1 MSLCISTTSIPG
13 DLPAKLRAIASAGF
27 DNVELHDPDFTG
39 FHGTAREVRDIVSG
53 LGLKIAL
60 LKPFHDL
67 EGQAD
72 REIAFDRLEAKFD
85 LMEALGTKMLLVGS
99 AKSMLSG
106 VDRDR
111 VVADLSNAAE
121 RAEKRGVKLAYLA
134 LPWAMATK
142 TDAQASALVKTVGSD
157 NLGLALNSFFSLA
170 DGRRPTELRDLDL
183 SSLYHVQLSDAPRFD
198 TDIRMLKR
206 HFGLLPGL
214 GRLNLAGFVKV
225 LARNGY
231 RGPWSIA
238 RLNEQDQEVRAEQIT
253 RDGYRALAT
262 LLDDVSGTEP
272 RLGLGSPSLPD
283 RGHVRGFEFIEFA
296 TNDKTH
302 QQLAGILQSLCF
314 RMERR
319 HISKSVELWRQ
330 GAINIVINSDQSGF
344 AHSAFLS
351 HGPCI
356 CDMGLR
362 VDDASQTVARA
373 TELGTEPFTQPVGS
387 GELEIPAIRGVGG
400 SVVHFIDEKS
410 DLHRVWDIEFEPV
423 KKTAATRPAGLR
435 RIDHVAQTM
444 ANNEMRSWALY
455 YMTTFDMRKSEIVD
469 VADPAGVVRSQAL
482 ETPEGELRLNLNGA
496 LGHRTFAGSFLADQF
511 GAGVQHIALLSD
523 DIFETSNILD
533 AAGFPRLEVPANYYD
548 DLKVRFGLNTDL
560 VETLRAANILYD
572 REGDTEYFQIYS
584 QPIFNGFFF
593 EIVERRSGYQGY
605 GASNAPIRLAAQMR
619 LQRAEGMPLR

>member
-13 DLPAKLRAIASAGF
+13 DLPAKLKAIAAAGF
-27 DNVELHDPDFTG
+27 ESVELHDPDFTG
-39 FHGTAREVRDIVSG
+39 FHGTAREIRDIVSG
-53 LGLKIAL
+53 LGLKVAL

-67 EGQAD
+67 EGQLD
-72 REIAFDRLEAKFD
+72 QQVAFDRLEAKFD

-99 AKSMLSG
+99 ARTMQTG
-106 VDRDR
+106 IEQDRI
-111 VVADLSNAAE
+111 VEDLSNAAD
-121 RAEKRGVKLAYLA
+121 RAQRRGLKIAYLA
-134 LPWAMATK
+134 LPWAQAT
-142 TDAQASALVKTVGSD
+142 THDLQASALVEAVGCDSF
-157 NLGLALNSFFSLA
+157 GLALNSFFSLA
-170 DGRRPTELRDLDL
+170 GGRRPADLRDLDL
-183 SSLYHVQLSDAPRFD
+183 SALFHVQLSDAPRLD

-214 GRLNLAGFVKV
+214 GRLNLSGFVKV
-225 LARNGY
+225 LARSGY

-238 RLNEQDQEVRAEQIT
+238 RLNEQDLEVRAGQIT
-253 RDGYRALAT
+253 RDGYRALAS

-272 RLGLGSPSLPD
+272 GLGLGSPALPD

-296 TNDKTH
+296 TDERTH
-302 QQLAGILQSLCF
+302 RQLADILQSLCF

-319 HISKSVELWRQ
+319 HVSKSVELWRQ
-330 GAINIVINSDQSGF
+330 GAINIVINSDQTGF

-351 HGPCI
+351 HGPCV
-356 CDMGLR
+356 CDMGMR

-373 TELGTEPFTQPVGS
+373 TELGTEPFSQAVGS

-435 RIDHVAQTM
+435 RVDHVAQTM
-444 ANNEMRSWALY
+444 ASNEMRSWALY

-482 ETPEGELRLNLNGA
+482 ETPEGEMRLNLNGA
-496 LGHRTFAGSFLADQF
+496 AGHRTFAGSFLADQF
-511 GAGVQHIALLSD
+511 GAGVQHIAFLTD

-533 AAGFPRLEVPANYYD
+533 AAGFPRLEMPANYYD
-548 DLKVRFGLNTDL
+548 DLRVRFGLDMEL
-560 VETLRAANILYD
+560 VETMRSANILYD
-572 REGDTEYFQIYS
+572 REGGTEYFQIYS

>member
-13 DLPAKLRAIASAGF
+13 DLPTKLRAIASAGF
-27 DNVELHDPDFTG
+27 DSVELHDPDFTS
-39 FHGTAREVRDIVSG
+39 FHGTAKDIRKLASG
-53 LGLKIAL
+53 LGLECAL

-72 REIAFDRLEAKFD
+72 QKIAFDRLEAKFD
-85 LMEALGTKMLLVGS
+85 LMDALGTKMLLVGS
-99 AKSMLSG
+99 ARNMQAG
-106 VDRDR
+106 VDRTR
-111 VVADLSNAAE
+111 VIEDLTGAAE
-121 RAEKRGVKLAYLA
+121 RAERRGLKIAYLA
-134 LPWAMATK
+134 LPWAQVITN
-142 TDAQASALVKTVGSD
+142 DFQASELVEAVGSD
-157 NLGLALNSFFSLA
+157 NFGLALNSFFSLA
-170 DGRRPTELRDLDL
+170 GGRRPVDLCDLDL
-183 SSLYHVQLSDAPRFD
+183 SALFHVQLSDAPRLD

-214 GRLNLAGFVKV
+214 GRLNLSGFVKV
-225 LARNGY
+225 LARSGY

-238 RLNEQDQEVRAEQIT
+238 RLNEQDQEARAEQTT

-262 LLDDVSGTEP
+262 LLDDVSGSEP
-272 RLGLGSPSLPD
+272 GLGLGAPTLPD

-296 TNDKTH
+296 TDDNSH
-302 QQLAGILQSLCF
+302 RQLAGILQSLCF

-319 HISKSVELWRQ
+319 HVSKSVELWRQ
-330 GAINIVINSDQSGF
+330 GAINIVINSDQTGF

-351 HGPCI
+351 HGPCV
-356 CDMGLR
+356 CDVGMR

-373 TELGTEPFTQPVGS
+373 TELGTEPFTQAVGT

-435 RIDHVAQTM
+435 RVDHVAQTM
-444 ANNEMRSWALY
+444 ASSEMRSWAIY
-455 YMTTFDMRKSEIVD
+455 YMTTFDMRKCEIVD

-482 ETPEGELRLNLNGA
+482 ETPAGEMRLNLNGA
-496 LGHRTFAGSFLADQF
+496 AGHRTFAGSFLADQF
-511 GAGVQHIALLSD
+511 GAGVQHIAFLSD
-523 DIFETSNILD
+523 DIFETSSILD
-533 AAGFPRLEVPANYYD
+533 AAGFPRLEMPRNYYE
-548 DLKVRFGLNTDL
+548 DLKARFGLDKDL
-560 VETLRAANILYD
+560 VAAMRAASILYD
-572 REGDTEYFQIYS
+572 RDGVMEYFQIYS
-584 QPIFNGFFF
+584 RPIFNGFFF